1 MSMAKYLLIQ
11 HYEGGAG
18 CDTPMGAWDPADIRA
33 HIDFQVALDA
43 DLAAAGELV
52 DSQGVAFEAI
62 IVTSDGGTAV
72 RGVADG
78 KQLAGYRVVDVE
90 TQERAVEIA
99 ARTSAAPGAGGVPIQ
114 QPIEVRQVMQAP

>member
-1 MSMAKYLLIQ
+1 MAKYLLIQ

-43 DLAAAGELV
+43 DLSAAGELV
-52 DSQGVAFEAI
+52 DSQGVAFEAV
-62 IVTSDGGTAV
+62 IVTSDGTTTERSGG
-72 RGVADG
+72 RDG
-78 KQLAGYRVVDVE
+78 RLLAGYRVIDVE
-90 TQERAVEIA
+90 TEARALEIA
-99 ARTSAAPGAGGVPIQ
+99 ARTSAAPGARGVPIQ